1 MTVRSI
7 LLTATLAVIPAGLAA
22 CSQEAPSLTDATV
35 ELALVPGAD
44 HGGRP
49 FTTAMTQEVTTVPVF
64 SGDPDGSGVA
74 LITVNLGQREV
85 CWQIAATDIL
95 LPASSAH
102 IHQAAPG
109 VRGNIVVALS
119 PPNATGS
126 SVGCSSGI
134 DAALLREIITNPQ
147 SFYVNVHTSQFPAG
161 AIRGQL
167 PE

>member
-1 MTVRSI
+1 M
-7 LLTATLAVIPAGLAA
+7 
-22 CSQEAPSLTDATV
+22 
-35 ELALVPGAD
+35 
-44 HGGRP
+44 
-49 FTTAMTQEVTTVPVF
+49 PVF

-74 LITVNLGQREV
+74 LITVNLGQRGV
-85 CWQIAATDIL
+85 CWQIAATDML

-119 PPNATGS
+119 LPDASGL

-134 DAALLREIITNPQ
+134 DAALLREVITSPQ